1 MSNLEQV
8 IRNLFRE
15 GMDENEIKNALL
27 KFSEYDV
34 KEEFPFN
41 LYPERTVFKKTDFE
55 KKYMSNDIKGD
66 KTKAYFVYKALTIEG
81 KDIKSDRSSSS
92 FDPDNS
98 TGKCDFTKDIY
109 SQLWGF
115 KYQYGCFGK
124 IDSFPE
130 VDGKKILFGGD
141 CLNSLQ
147 TSIFSASKMDKVTCL
162 KKIAENEESFLK
174 EMNKSPIASMFSV
187 SHAPGNFGLVPAY
200 YNGFRGM
207 NKEIKDYF
215 PQSLKYL
222 MLNNF
227 STTERLEAYTRNS
240 KYKDGGAKDYFQDY
254 SRDMFK
260 KYINTMFLWDLIA
273 YRNNHELVVDYSG
286 KEVINTNS
294 AYDEKDLAKWA
305 CGAKRFIRRRG
316 IFMAAMLYAS
326 FMPDDFETIKKEIYT
341 DDDIIVDDKYGYEA
355 VFMLLEKKVKND
367 KIKKVL
373 GLAKEMIMKIRQ

>member
-1 MSNLEQV
+1 MNNLEQV
-8 IRNLFRE
+8 IRNLFSE

-41 LYPERTVFKKTDFE
+41 LYPERTVLG
-55 KKYMSNDIKGD
+55 KKYMSNDIKGE

-81 KDIKSDRSSSS
+81 KDVESDRNSSS

-115 KYQYGCFGK
+115 TYEYGYFGE
-124 IDSFPE
+124 IYYFQE

-147 TSIFSASKMDKVTCL
+147 TSIFSASKIGKVTCL
-162 KKIAENEESFLK
+162 KKMAENEENFLK
-174 EMNKSPIASMFSV
+174 EMNNSPIASMFSV

-200 YNGFRGM
+200 FNGFRGM
-207 NKEIKDYF
+207 NKKIKDYF

-222 MLNNF
+222 TLDNVKF

-240 KYKDGGAKDYFQDY
+240 KFKDGRAKNYFQDY
-254 SRDMFK
+254 SSNMFK

-273 YRNNHELVVDYSG
+273 YRNNHELYVVDYSG
-286 KEVINTNS
+286 KEIIDTNS
-294 AYDEKDLAKWA
+294 AYYEKCLADWA

-316 IFMAAMLYAS
+316 IFMAVMLYAS
-326 FMPDDFETIKKEIYT
+326 IFYVDEFETIKKAIYT
-341 DDDIIVDDKYGYEA
+341 DDDIIVDGKYGYEG
-355 VFMLLEKKVKND
+355 VFMLLEKIVKND
-367 KIKKVL
+367 DLKTIL
-373 GLAKEMIMKIRQ
+373 GLAKEMIMEI

>member
-41 LYPERTVFKKTDFE
+41 LYPERTVFG
-55 KKYMSNDIKGD
+55 KKYMSNDIKGE

-81 KDIKSDRSSSS
+81 KDVESDRNSSS

-115 KYQYGCFGK
+115 TYEYGCFGK
-124 IDSFPE
+124 IDCFQE

-147 TSIFSASKMDKVTCL
+147 TSIFSASKIEKVTCL
-162 KKIAENEESFLK
+162 KKMAENEESFLK

-200 YNGFRGM
+200 FNGFRGM

-222 MLNNF
+222 MLDNVEF

-240 KYKDGGAKDYFQDY
+240 KFKDGRAKDYFQDY
-254 SRDMFK
+254 SSNMFK

-273 YRNNHELVVDYSG
+273 YRNNHELYVVDYSG
-286 KEVINTNS
+286 KEIIDTNS
-294 AYDEKDLAKWA
+294 AYDEKDLADWA
-305 CGAKRFIRRRG
+305 CGAKRFIIRRG

-326 FMPDDFETIKKEIYT
+326 FMPDDFKTIKEEIYT
-341 DDDIIVDDKYGYEA
+341 NNDIIVDDKYGYEG

-373 GLAKEMIMKIRQ
+373 GLAKEMIRRYDNEI

>member
-41 LYPERTVFKKTDFE
+41 LYPERTVFG
-55 KKYMSNDIKGD
+55 KKYMSNDIKGE

-81 KDIKSDRSSSS
+81 KDVESDRNSSS

-115 KYQYGCFGK
+115 TYEYGCFGK
-124 IDSFPE
+124 IDCFQE

-147 TSIFSASKMDKVTCL
+147 TSIFSASKIEKVTCL
-162 KKIAENEESFLK
+162 KKMAENEESFLK

-187 SHAPGNFGLVPAY
+187 SHAPGNFVLVPAY
-200 YNGFRGM
+200 FNGFRGM

-222 MLNNF
+222 MLDNVEF

-240 KYKDGGAKDYFQDY
+240 KFKDGRAKDYFQDY
-254 SRDMFK
+254 SSNMFK

-273 YRNNHELVVDYSG
+273 YRNNHELYVVDYSG
-286 KEVINTNS
+286 KEIIDTNS
-294 AYDEKDLAKWA
+294 AYDEKDLADWA
-305 CGAKRFIRRRG
+305 CGAKRFIIRRG

-326 FMPDDFETIKKEIYT
+326 FMPDDFKTIKEEIYT
-341 DDDIIVDDKYGYEA
+341 NNDIIVDDKYGYEG

-373 GLAKEMIMKIRQ
+373 GLAKEMIRRYDNEI

>member
-41 LYPERTVFKKTDFE
+41 LYPERTVFG
-55 KKYMSNDIKGD
+55 KKYMSNDIKGE

-81 KDIKSDRSSSS
+81 KDVESDRNSSS

-115 KYQYGCFGK
+115 TYKYGCFGE
-124 IDSFPE
+124 IDCFQE

-147 TSIFSASKMDKVTCL
+147 TSIFSASKIGKVTCL
-162 KKIAENEESFLK
+162 KKMAENEENFLK
-174 EMNKSPIASMFSV
+174 EMNNSPIASMFSV

-200 YNGFRGM
+200 FNGFRGM

-222 MLNNF
+222 MLDNVKF

-240 KYKDGGAKDYFQDY
+240 KFKDGRAKDYFQDY
-254 SRDMFK
+254 SSNMFK

-273 YRNNHELVVDYSG
+273 YRNNHELYVVDYSG
-286 KEVINTNS
+286 KEIIDTNS
-294 AYDEKDLAKWA
+294 AYYEKCLADWA

-326 FMPDDFETIKKEIYT
+326 FMPDDDDFETIKEEIYA
-341 DDDIIVDDKYGYEA
+341 DDDIIVDDKYGYEG

-373 GLAKEMIMKIRQ
+373 GLAKEMIMEI

>member
-41 LYPERTVFKKTDFE
+41 LYPERTVFG
-55 KKYMSNDIKGD
+55 KKYMSNDIKGE

-81 KDIKSDRSSSS
+81 KDVESDRNSSS

-115 KYQYGCFGK
+115 TYKYGCFGE
-124 IDSFPE
+124 IDCFQE

-147 TSIFSASKMDKVTCL
+147 TSIFSASKIGKVTCL
-162 KKIAENEESFLK
+162 KKMAGNEENFLK
-174 EMNKSPIASMFSV
+174 EMNNSPIASMFSV
-187 SHAPGNFGLVPAY
+187 SHAPGNFCLVPAY
-200 YNGFRGM
+200 FNGFRGM

-222 MLNNF
+222 MLDNVKF

-240 KYKDGGAKDYFQDY
+240 KFKDGRAKDYFQDY
-254 SRDMFK
+254 SSNMFK

-273 YRNNHELVVDYSG
+273 YRNNHELYVVDYSG
-286 KEVINTNS
+286 KEIIDTNS
-294 AYDEKDLAKWA
+294 AYYEKCLADWA

-326 FMPDDFETIKKEIYT
+326 FMPDDDDFETIKEEIYT
-341 DDDIIVDDKYGYEA
+341 DDDIIVDDKYGYEG

-373 GLAKEMIMKIRQ
+373 GLAKEMIMEI